1 MREAESGT
9 SGLPLVQAFAHNLRN
24 ILKAASWPALL
35 SGLLVV
41 FVSTTGP
48 IAILYQAAASGNMSI
63 ELTNSWLFAVFL
75 GSGLFGLLLTL
86 RFGIPI
92 IGSWA
97 ATTTALLVTGLAE
110 HSFSDVVGA
119 YFGASVLLI
128 IIGYTGVFNRLMESI
143 PHAIIMAMLAGILL
157 TFGTRIFTSTHTN
170 PLLGLL
176 MLAIFY
182 LGRTLKWRA
191 PLLASFAVGLISV
204 IAQSKID
211 IPVVSFELV
220 RPVWTNPTFSIGS
233 FFTLTIPI
241 FLMVMTTQNA
251 PGIALLK
258 AVDYRPPIN
267 QIVHFGGTL
276 SLIGAGFGGAG
287 VNLSA
292 MTATIAIS
300 PDCDPNQKTR
310 YFAGVVSG
318 TAYCVAALFA
328 GVFSTLYGAFPLEL
342 TAILAGLAL
351 LPVITSSLSD
361 ALESKDFRDSA
372 VVTFLVTVSGIS
384 GWGVGAPFWGL
395 LAGIAVHR
403 ISGIRASRLN
413 R

>member
-1 MREAESGT
+1 MSEVESGT
-9 SGLPLVQAFAHNLRN
+9 TDLPLFKALAHNLRN
-24 ILKAASWPALL
+24 LPKAASWTALL
-35 SGLLVV
+35 SGFLVV

-48 IAILYQAAASGNMSI
+48 IAILYQAAAAGKLPI

-97 ATTTALLVTGLAE
+97 STTTALLVTGLVD
-110 HSFSDVVGA
+110 HPFSEVIGA
-119 YFGASVLLI
+119 YFGASILLMI
-128 IIGYTGVFNRLMESI
+128 VGYTGIFNKLMQSI
-143 PHAIIMAMLAGILL
+143 PHAIIMAMLAGVLL
-157 TFGTRIFTSTHTN
+157 IFGTRIFTSTRIN
-170 PLLGLL
+170 PLMGLL
-176 MLAIFY
+176 MLAVFF

-191 PLLASFAVGLISV
+191 PVLASFAVGLITV

-211 IPVVSFELV
+211 VPPLNFEVVT
-220 RPVWTNPTFSIGS
+220 PVWTNPTFSLGS
-233 FFTLTIPI
+233 LFTLTIPI
-241 FLMVMTTQNA
+241 FLVVMTTQNA

-258 AVDYRPPIN
+258 AVHYKAPVN

-276 SLIGAGFGGAG
+276 SLLGAGFGGAG

-300 PDCDPNQKTR
+300 PDSDPNPKTR

-318 TAYCVAALFA
+318 VAYCVAALFA
-328 GVFSTLYGAFPLEL
+328 GIFSALFGAFPVEL

-351 LPVITSSLSD
+351 LPVITAALTD
-361 ALESKDFRDSA
+361 ALEEKDFRDSA
-372 VVTFLVTVSGIS
+372 VVTFLVTISGVS
-384 GWGVGAPFWGL
+384 GWGVGSPFWGL
-395 LAGIAVHR
+395 IAGIAVHKF
-403 ISGIRASRLN
+403 SAIRASRQS